1 MKLVVSSKN
10 IDLLLLRPTTSPD
23 KYNYIYCVYDSY
35 DYIYFTMQF
44 IFHRFRPRK
53 KKSFTVFAVV
63 KTSNCETGICS
74 TVLYLLFL
82 LLLLCV
88 LLLRMMLLL
97 SLHSPALGV

>member
-53 KKSFTVFAVV
+53 KKSFTVVIAVV

-88 LLLRMMLLL
+88 LLLRMMLL